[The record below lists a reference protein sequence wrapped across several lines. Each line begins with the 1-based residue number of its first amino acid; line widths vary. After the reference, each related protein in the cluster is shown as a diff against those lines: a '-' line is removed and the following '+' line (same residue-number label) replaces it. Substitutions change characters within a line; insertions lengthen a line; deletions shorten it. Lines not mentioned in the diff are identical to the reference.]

1 MTAGTK
7 TLTIERCVVA
17 ATGERKDGKG
27 SWTKYTVYGKDTDGT
42 ELANA
47 MSWADLPAETGE
59 FLVEDKSTEQYGP
72 SFMIRKAGAGGFSG
86 GSGMGASIDEL
97 RKRIEVLEA
106 KAAGP
111 VAAPVVHIIESEDIP
126 F

>member
-1 MTAGTK
+1 MTAGTR
-7 TLTIERCVVA
+7 TLTIERCVA
-17 ATGERKDGKG
+17 SATGERKDGKG
-27 SWTKYTVYGKDTDGT
+27 SWTKYTVHGRSADGI
-42 ELANA
+42 ELVNV
-47 MSWADLPAETGE
+47 MSWTDLTGETGE

-72 SFMIRKAGAGGFSG
+72 SFVVRKAGAG

-97 RKRIEVLEA
+97 RKRIEALEA

-111 VAAPVVHIIESEDIP
+111 VVSVEEEIP